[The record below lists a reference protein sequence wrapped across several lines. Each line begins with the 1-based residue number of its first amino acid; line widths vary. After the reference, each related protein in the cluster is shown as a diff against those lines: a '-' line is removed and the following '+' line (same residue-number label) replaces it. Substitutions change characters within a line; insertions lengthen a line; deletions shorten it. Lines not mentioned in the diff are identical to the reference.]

1 MGDSNIDSQWNEDLL
16 ELCTPDNF
24 TVSIHYNTGLM
35 RRLAEIGYSAPKLEE
50 IMTRMTPKIR
60 IVKGLA
66 AKQVSAMLKGTLKYK
81 WDDHSIDEWIDY
93 MLDDGGDGLNYG
105 YLLAARLRALV
116 PVDIRA
122 RKGPV

>member
-1 MGDSNIDSQWNEDLL
+1 MGDSNIDSQWKYDFV
-16 ELCTPDNF
+16 ELCVPDNF
-24 TVSIHYNTGLM
+24 TVSIRYSADLI
-35 RRLAEIGYSAPKLEE
+35 RKLAEVGYSQEKLEE
-50 IMTRMTPKIR
+50 IMTRMTPKIK
-60 IVKGLA
+60 IVEGLA

-116 PVDIRA
+116 PADIRA

>member
-16 ELCTPDNF
+16 ELCTLDSF
-24 TVSIHYNTGLM
+24 TVSIHYSAGLM
-35 RRLAEIGYSAPKLEE
+35 RRLAKVGYSAPKLEE
-50 IMTRMTPKIR
+50 IMTRMTPKIKMIER
-60 IVKGLA
+60 LA
-66 AKQVSAMLKGTLKYK
+66 AKQMSGMLKGTLKYR
-81 WDDHSIDEWIDY
+81 WDEHSIDEWIDY
-93 MLDDGGDGLNYG
+93 MLDDSGDGLNYG